1 MNFIED
7 KEKTADLKQDYIDSL
22 IKLIEKRQKTAE
34 GVRDEYLDGIFSDPE
49 KYRGDFRKMLGW
61 PLVGH
66 KTEGLPEVTCEKLHD
81 DEDGFTVYRMSFEIL
96 EGLKLRG
103 LFFKAHGEGK
113 KPLVLV
119 QHGGGGSPEFIA
131 AAYRDNGHTND
142 QKYPCTGNYNDM
154 LQRVVCH
161 GVHVFAPQLLLW
173 NQEDYNI
180 QYNRPEVD
188 ARLKRVGSSITAV
201 EVYGLTR
208 ILDYFETMD
217 YVSEFGMV
225 GLSYGG
231 FYTLFT
237 TALDTRIKSAVSCA
251 FFNSRDHVGWP
262 DWVWQNSAE
271 KFDDAD
277 IACLVYPR
285 RICLEIADN
294 DHLFNCENGKASYE
308 KLLLRAKAKNI
319 PTDWISLV
327 VFEGV
332 HEFCKFNEPIEQLM
346 KDIK

>member
-1 MNFIED
+1 MNFTED
-7 KEKTADLKQDYIDSL
+7 KEKTAGQKQDYIDSL
-22 IKLIEKRQKTAE
+22 RRLIEKRQSDAE
-34 GVRDEYLDGIFSDPE
+34 NVRNEYLDGIFENPG
-49 KYRGDFRKMLGW
+49 KYREDLKKMLGW

-66 KTEGLPEVTCEKLHD
+66 ETKGLPEVTCEKIHD
-81 DEDGFTVYRMSFEIL
+81 DEEGFSVYRMSFEIL
-96 EGLKLRG
+96 EGVKLYG
-103 LFFKAHGEGK
+103 LLFKAGEEK

-154 LQRVVCH
+154 LQRVLKH
-161 GVHVFAPQLLLW
+161 GVHAFAPQLLLW

-180 QYNRPEVD
+180 DYNRQEVD

-201 EVYGLTR
+201 EIYGLSR
-208 ILDYFETMD
+208 ILDYFETKD

-251 FFNSRDHVGWP
+251 FFNSRDYVGWP
-262 DWVWQNSAE
+262 DWVWQNSSE

-277 IACLVYPR
+277 VACLVYPR
-285 RICLEIADN
+285 RICLEVADN
-294 DHLFNCENGKASYE
+294 DHLFNYKHGEESFE
-308 KLLLRAKAKNI
+308 KLKSRAKSKNI
-319 PTDWISLV
+319 DTDWVSLV

-332 HEFCKFNEPIEQLM
+332 HEFCKFDEPIERLIN
-346 KDIK
+346 DIK